1 MTVDK
6 FAEIVIIEL
15 KKYSLMTYTLSKKD
29 HKKLR
34 KLFMKVSK
42 KHLNWSVEKRQ
53 YEFDRFSKAF
63 DIKIKPET

>member
-1 MTVDK
+1 
-6 FAEIVIIEL
+6 
-15 KKYSLMTYTLSKKD
+15 MTYTLSKKD

-63 DIKIKPET
+63 DIKIKLKHEC